1 MKILVQKGEGRD
13 YIGLINALGNVM
25 IWDPAE
31 HDIRDSK
38 ADLFIF
44 TKPEVLGFD
53 AVKASLN
60 KPVLFYK
67 CVQPS
72 VFKRECISFETIPP
86 CADLVR
92 YPLEIPDKTLACDIF
107 YLSNWEQDTSILNK
121 IKGAIFRAAGS
132 VPLPIPNYIGRFDSA
147 NEVSKYCLSAGV
159 CIDLNL
165 ECAFDLARIGA
176 RVITN
181 TENDLRI
188 PTFDESNINDVIQ
201 RILNEKKPVLNRY
214 ENSILTYKMLVEH
227 AFTLLGVK

>member
-1 MKILVQKGEGRD
+1 MKILVQKSEGRD

-31 HDIRDSK
+31 HDIREAG

-72 VFKRECISFETIPP
+72 VFKRECISFESIPP

-92 YPLEIPDKTLACDIF
+92 YPLEIPDKNLSCDVF
-107 YLSNWEQDTSILNK
+107 YLSNWEHDTSILNK
-121 IKGAIFRAAGS
+121 IKGSVFRAAGTIPI
-132 VPLPIPNYIGRFDSA
+132 PLPNYIGRLDTP

-159 CIDLNL
+159 CIDLNFEYAL
-165 ECAFDLARIGA
+165 DLARIGA

-181 TENDLRI
+181 KENDLRI
-188 PTFDESNINDVIQ
+188 QTFNEDNINEVIQ
-201 RILNEKKPVLNRY
+201 KVLSEKKPVLNRY
-214 ENSILTYKMLVEH
+214 ENSILTYKALMEH
-227 AFTLLGVK
+227 AFQVLGVK